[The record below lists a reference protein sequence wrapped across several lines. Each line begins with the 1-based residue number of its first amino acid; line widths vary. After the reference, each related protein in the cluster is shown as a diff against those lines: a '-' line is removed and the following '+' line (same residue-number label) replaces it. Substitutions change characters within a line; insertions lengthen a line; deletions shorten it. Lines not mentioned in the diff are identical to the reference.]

1 MLVDTI
7 SQDVRNE
14 LPWELLYAD
23 DLAIIDV
30 TSTDTQNR
38 LESWQKVLTDNG
50 LKINVAKTEHRSVN
64 KGKPAANR
72 TEWRRTEEYLGSV
85 IDKDG
90 TIDRDVDLR
99 VQAAWSSWRKLT
111 GVLYDW
117 KIPLRLKQS
126 EDIRDHN
133 QTGSDVWERMLGDV
147 GEQQEEDCYH
157 GDEDASRDPRRVETR

>member
-38 LESWQKVLTDNG
+38 QCGKNRS
-50 LKINVAKTEHRSVN
+50 SVN

-72 TEWRRTEEYLGSV
+72 TEWRRTEE
-85 IDKDG
+85 
-90 TIDRDVDLR
+90 
-99 VQAAWSSWRKLT
+99 
-111 GVLYDW
+111 
-117 KIPLRLKQS
+117 
-126 EDIRDHN
+126 
-133 QTGSDVWERMLGDV
+133 
-147 GEQQEEDCYH
+147 C
-157 GDEDASRDPRRVETR
+157 